1 MAYKAIVDFKDLQTG
16 HDYNAGDVYP
26 FEGNADEKR
35 VEVLI
40 TPTSQRG
47 ALIEEVKVVV
57 EKKKPVTSEDKAE
70 KPTRKSKEK
79 K

>member
-1 MAYKAIVDFKDLQTG
+1 MAYKAIVDFKDLRTG
-16 HDYNAGDVYP
+16 HDYKAGDTYP
-26 FEGNADEKR
+26 FEGKAEPER
-35 VEVLI
+35 VNQLI

-57 EKKKPVTSEDKAE
+57 ERKRTKKPEDKAE
-70 KPTRKSKEK
+70 KPARASKEK